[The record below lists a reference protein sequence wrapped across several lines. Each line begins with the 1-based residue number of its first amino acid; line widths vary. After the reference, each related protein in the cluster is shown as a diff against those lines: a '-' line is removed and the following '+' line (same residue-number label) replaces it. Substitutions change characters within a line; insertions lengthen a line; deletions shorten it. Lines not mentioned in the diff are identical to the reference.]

1 MGNSAAA
8 TEEDVR
14 KRKERIDAQ
23 SLLLCPGPGLKR
35 MSDDLVTSLK
45 ISCVD
50 QSTKKDKYFSSIKEE
65 ERSDD
70 WEAQRVSVM
79 EHLCASMSE

>member
-8 TEEDVR
+8 AAAAS